1 MSAIAGLTSCDRALL
16 ARLTNNIFI
25 KRVTL
30 NMSEDMYWQLYLK
43 IIFFFFPCTL
53 IGHELWVDTTD
64 FRVEKDTEINLNLR
78 NGENFDGFSLGY
90 FDRSVEKLYWRQ
102 NGNQFNNTSRQGDI
116 PALKIVP
123 NENGLVTAVYVSKP
137 SIIKYKEFKKF
148 KNFAIAK
155 HSQSSIDFHLKSN
168 FPTENFSEI
177 YTRYSKALL
186 GVGGAKGSDK
196 ANDLELEL
204 IALQNP
210 YTDDIS
216 NGIEILTL
224 YKGRPQAFSVL
235 NVFERSNMDLRVKSF
250 VVKTDAKG
258 IATVK
263 VENDN
268 AYLIDNVIIRPAN
281 DKLLKD
287 KGVIWE
293 SLWAALTFGVIR
305 ANGL

>member
-1 MSAIAGLTSCDRALL
+1 MSAIAGLTSCDWALL

-30 NMSEDMYWQLYLK
+30 NMSEDMYWQLCLK
-43 IIFFFFPCTL
+43 IIFLFFPCTL

-78 NGENFDGFSLGY
+78 NGEDFDGFSLGY
-90 FDRSVEKLYWRQ
+90 FDRSVEKLYWKQ
-102 NGNQFNNTSRQGDI
+102 NGNQFDNNSRQGDI

-155 HSQSSIDFHLKSN
+155 HSQNAIDLHLNSN
-168 FPTENFSEI
+168 FPKENFSEI

-204 IALQNP
+204 ITLQNP

-216 NGIEILTL
+216 SGIEILTL
-224 YKGRPQAFSVL
+224 YQGKPQAFTTL
-235 NVFERSNMDLRVKSF
+235 NVFERSNADLRVNSY
-250 VVKTDAKG
+250 VVKTNEKG
-258 IATVK
+258 IAKLK
-263 VENDN
+263 VDNDN
-268 AYLIDNVIIRPAN
+268 AYLIDYVILRPAN
-281 DKLLKD
+281 DKLLND

>member
-1 MSAIAGLTSCDRALL
+1 MSAIAGVTSWDWASL
-16 ARLTNNIFI
+16 ARLTNKTFI

-30 NMSEDMYWQLYLK
+30 NMREDMYRQLFLK

-53 IGHELWVDTTD
+53 IGHELWIDTTD
-64 FRVEKDTEINLNLR
+64 FKVEKDTVINLNLR
-78 NGENFDGFSLGY
+78 NGESFDGFSLGY

-102 NGNQFNNTSRQGDI
+102 NGKQFDNTSRQGDI
-116 PALKIVP
+116 PALKIAP
-123 NENGLVTAVYVSKP
+123 NENGLVSVVYVSKP

-148 KNFAIAK
+148 ENFAIEK
-155 HSQSSIDFHLKSN
+155 NSQSAIDLHLSSG
-168 FPTENFSEI
+168 FPQENFSEI

-196 ANDLELEL
+196 ANNLELEL
-204 IALQNP
+204 VALQNP

-216 NGIEILTL
+216 SGIEILTL
-224 YKGRPQAFSVL
+224 YEGKPQAFTIL
-235 NVFERSNMDLRVKSF
+235 NVFERSNTDFHVNSF
-250 VVKTDAKG
+250 VVKTDEKG
-258 IATVK
+258 VATVK

-268 AYLIDNVIIRPAN
+268 AYLIDNVILRPAN

-287 KGVIWE
+287 KGIIWE

-305 ANGL
+305 ANGQ

>member
-1 MSAIAGLTSCDRALL
+1 MSAIAGLISCDWALV
-16 ARLTNNIFI
+16 ARLINNIFI

-30 NMSEDMYWQLYLK
+30 NMSEDMYWQLCLK

-53 IGHELWVDTTD
+53 IGHELWIDTTD

-102 NGNQFNNTSRQGDI
+102 NENQFNNTSRQGDI
-116 PALKIVP
+116 PALKIAP
-123 NENGLVTAVYVSKP
+123 DENGLVTAVYVSKP

-155 HSQSSIDFHLKSN
+155 HSQRAIDFHLNSN
-168 FPTENFSEI
+168 FPKENFSEI

-216 NGIEILTL
+216 SGIEILTL
-224 YKGRPQAFSVL
+224 YQGRPQAFTTL
-235 NVFERSNMDLRVKSF
+235 NVFERSNADLRVNSY
-250 VVKTDAKG
+250 VVKSDEKG
-258 IATVK
+258 IAKVK

-268 AYLIDNVIIRPAN
+268 AYLIDNVILRPAN

>member
-1 MSAIAGLTSCDRALL
+1 MSAIAGLTSCDWALL

-30 NMSEDMYWQLYLK
+30 NMSEDMYWQLCLK

-148 KNFAIAK
+148 KNFAMAK
-155 HSQSSIDFHLKSN
+155 HSQSSIDFHLNSN
-168 FPTENFSEI
+168 FPKENFSEI

-216 NGIEILTL
+216 SGIEILTL
-224 YKGRPQAFSVL
+224 YQGKPQAFSML
-235 NVFERSNMDLRVKSF
+235 NVFERSNTDLRVNSF

>member
-1 MSAIAGLTSCDRALL
+1 
-16 ARLTNNIFI
+16 
-25 KRVTL
+25 
-30 NMSEDMYWQLYLK
+30 MSEDMYRQLSLK

-216 NGIEILTL
+216 SGIEILAL
-224 YKGRPQAFSVL
+224 YKGRPQAFAVL
-235 NVFERSNMDLRVKSF
+235 NVFERSNTDLRVNSF

-268 AYLIDNVIIRPAN
+268 AYFIDNVIIRPAN

>member
-1 MSAIAGLTSCDRALL
+1 
-16 ARLTNNIFI
+16 
-25 KRVTL
+25 
-30 NMSEDMYWQLYLK
+30 MYWQLCFK
-43 IIFFFFPCTL
+43 IIFLFFPCTL
-53 IGHELWVDTTD
+53 IGHELWIDTAN

-90 FDRSVEKLYWRQ
+90 FNRSIEKLYWKQ
-102 NGNQFNNTSRQGDI
+102 NGNQFDNTSRQGDI
-116 PALKIVP
+116 PALRIVP
-123 NENGLVTAVYVSKP
+123 IENGLVSAVYISKP
-137 SIIKYKEFKKF
+137 SVIKYKEFKKF

-155 HSQSSIDFHLKSN
+155 HSQSAIDLHLDSG
-168 FPTENFSEI
+168 FPKENFSEI

-186 GVGGAKGSDK
+186 GVGGAEGSDK

-204 IALQNP
+204 VALQNP

-224 YKGRPQAFSVL
+224 YQGKPLAFAML
-235 NVFERSNMDLRVKSF
+235 NVFERSNTDFRVNSF
-250 VVKTDAKG
+250 VVKSDEKG

-268 AYLIDNVIIRPAN
+268 AYLIDNVILRPAN

>member
-1 MSAIAGLTSCDRALL
+1 
-16 ARLTNNIFI
+16 
-25 KRVTL
+25 
-30 NMSEDMYWQLYLK
+30 MYWQLCLK
-43 IIFFFFPCTL
+43 IIFFLFPCTL
-53 IGHELWVDTTD
+53 IGHELWIDTTD

-102 NGNQFNNTSRQGDI
+102 NENQFNNTSRQGDI
-116 PALKIVP
+116 PALKIAP
-123 NENGLVTAVYVSKP
+123 DENGLVTAVYVSKP

-155 HSQSSIDFHLKSN
+155 HSQSAIDLHLNSN

-216 NGIEILTL
+216 SGIEILTL
-224 YKGRPQAFSVL
+224 YQGRPQAFTTL
-235 NVFERSNMDLRVKSF
+235 NVFERSNADLRVNSY
-250 VVKTDAKG
+250 VVKSDEKG
-258 IATVK
+258 IAKVK

-268 AYLIDNVIIRPAN
+268 AYLIDNVILRPAN

>member
-1 MSAIAGLTSCDRALL
+1 MSAIAGLTSCDWALL
-16 ARLTNNIFI
+16 ARLINNIFI

-30 NMSEDMYWQLYLK
+30 NMSEDMYWQLCLK

-53 IGHELWVDTTD
+53 IGHELWIDTTD

-123 NENGLVTAVYVSKP
+123 DENGLVTAVYVSKP

-155 HSQSSIDFHLKSN
+155 HSQRAIDFHLNSN
-168 FPTENFSEI
+168 FPKENFSEI

-186 GVGGAKGSDK
+186 GIGGAEGSDK

-216 NGIEILTL
+216 SGIEILTL
-224 YKGRPQAFSVL
+224 YQGRPQAFTTL
-235 NVFERSNMDLRVKSF
+235 NVFERSNADLRVNSY
-250 VVKTDAKG
+250 VVKSDEKG
-258 IATVK
+258 IAKVK

-268 AYLIDNVIIRPAN
+268 AYLIDNVILRPAN

>member
-1 MSAIAGLTSCDRALL
+1 MSAIAGLTSCDWALL
-16 ARLTNNIFI
+16 ARLIINIFI

-30 NMSEDMYWQLYLK
+30 NMSEDMYWQLFLK

-53 IGHELWVDTTD
+53 IGHELWIDTTD

-123 NENGLVTAVYVSKP
+123 DENGLVTAVYVSKP

-148 KNFAIAK
+148 KNFAITK
-155 HSQSSIDFHLKSN
+155 HSQRAIDFHLNNN
-168 FPTENFSEI
+168 FPKENFSEI

-186 GVGGAKGSDK
+186 GIGGAEGSDK

-216 NGIEILTL
+216 SGIEILTL
-224 YKGRPQAFSVL
+224 YQGRPQAFTTL
-235 NVFERSNMDLRVKSF
+235 NVFERSNADLRVNSY
-250 VVKTDAKG
+250 VVKTNEKG
-258 IATVK
+258 IAKVK

-268 AYLIDNVIIRPAN
+268 AYLIDNVILRPAN

>member
-1 MSAIAGLTSCDRALL
+1 MSAIAGLTSCDWALL
-16 ARLTNNIFI
+16 ARLINNIFI

-43 IIFFFFPCTL
+43 IIFFLFPCTL
-53 IGHELWVDTTD
+53 IGHELWIDTTD

-123 NENGLVTAVYVSKP
+123 DENGLVTAVYVSKP
-137 SIIKYKEFKKF
+137 SIIRYKKFTKF

-155 HSQSSIDFHLKSN
+155 HSQSAVDLHLNSN
-168 FPTENFSEI
+168 FPKENFSEI

-196 ANDLELEL
+196 TNDLELEL

-216 NGIEILTL
+216 SGIEILTL
-224 YKGRPQAFSVL
+224 YQGRPQAFTTL
-235 NVFERSNMDLRVKSF
+235 NVFERSNADLRINSYVVKS
-250 VVKTDAKG
+250 DEKG
-258 IATVK
+258 IAKVK

-268 AYLIDNVIIRPAN
+268 AYLIDNVILRPAN

-287 KGVIWE
+287 KGVTWE

-305 ANGL
+305 ANGP

>member
-1 MSAIAGLTSCDRALL
+1 MSAIAGLTSCDWALV
-16 ARLTNNIFI
+16 ARLINNIFI

-30 NMSEDMYWQLYLK
+30 NMSEDMYWQLCLK

-53 IGHELWVDTTD
+53 IGHELWIDTTD

-102 NGNQFNNTSRQGDI
+102 NENQFNNTSRQGDI

-123 NENGLVTAVYVSKP
+123 DENGLVTAVYVSKP

-155 HSQSSIDFHLKSN
+155 HSQSAIDFHLNSN
-168 FPTENFSEI
+168 FPKENFSEI

-216 NGIEILTL
+216 SGIEILTL
-224 YKGRPQAFSVL
+224 YQGRPQAFTTL
-235 NVFERSNMDLRVKSF
+235 NVFERSNADLRVNSY
-250 VVKTDAKG
+250 VVKSDEKG
-258 IATVK
+258 IAKVK

-268 AYLIDNVIIRPAN
+268 AYLIDNVILRPAN

>member
-1 MSAIAGLTSCDRALL
+1 M
-16 ARLTNNIFI
+16 
-25 KRVTL
+25 
-30 NMSEDMYWQLYLK
+30 
-43 IIFFFFPCTL
+43 
-53 IGHELWVDTTD
+53 
-64 FRVEKDTEINLNLR
+64 
-78 NGENFDGFSLGY
+78 
-90 FDRSVEKLYWRQ
+90 
-102 NGNQFNNTSRQGDI
+102 
-116 PALKIVP
+116 
-123 NENGLVTAVYVSKP
+123 
-137 SIIKYKEFKKF
+137 
-148 KNFAIAK
+148 
-155 HSQSSIDFHLKSN
+155 
-168 FPTENFSEI
+168 
-177 YTRYSKALL
+177 

-216 NGIEILTL
+216 SGIEILTL
-224 YKGRPQAFSVL
+224 YQGKPQAFSML
-235 NVFERSNMDLRVKSF
+235 NVFERSNSDLRVNSF
-250 VVKTDAKG
+250 FVKTDAKG

-281 DKLLKD
+281 DNLLKD

>member
-1 MSAIAGLTSCDRALL
+1 MWI
-16 ARLTNNIFI
+16 
-25 KRVTL
+25 
-30 NMSEDMYWQLYLK
+30 
-43 IIFFFFPCTL
+43 
-53 IGHELWVDTTD
+53 DTTD

-102 NGNQFNNTSRQGDI
+102 NGKQFDNNSRQGDI

-155 HSQSSIDFHLKSN
+155 HSQSAIDLHLNSN
-168 FPTENFSEI
+168 FPQENFSEI

-186 GVGGAKGSDK
+186 GIGGANGSDK
-196 ANDLELEL
+196 SNDLELEL

-216 NGIEILTL
+216 SGIEILTL
-224 YKGRPQAFSVL
+224 YQGKPQAFTTL
-235 NVFERSNMDLRVKSF
+235 NVFERSNADLRVNSY
-250 VVKTDAKG
+250 VVKTNEKG
-258 IATVK
+258 IAKVK

-268 AYLIDNVIIRPAN
+268 AYLIDYVILRPAN
-281 DKLLKD
+281 DKLSKD

>member
-1 MSAIAGLTSCDRALL
+1 MSAIAGLTSCDWALL
-16 ARLTNNIFI
+16 ARLIINIFI

-30 NMSEDMYWQLYLK
+30 NMSEDMYWQLCLK

-53 IGHELWVDTTD
+53 IGHELWIDTTD

-123 NENGLVTAVYVSKP
+123 DENGLVTAVYVSKP

-155 HSQSSIDFHLKSN
+155 HSQRAIDFHLNSN
-168 FPTENFSEI
+168 FPKENFSEI

-210 YTDDIS
+210 YIDDIS
-216 NGIEILTL
+216 TGIEILTL
-224 YKGRPQAFSVL
+224 YQGRPQAFTTL
-235 NVFERSNMDLRVKSF
+235 NVFERSNADLRVNSY
-250 VVKTDAKG
+250 VVKTNEKG
-258 IATVK
+258 IAKVK

-268 AYLIDNVIIRPAN
+268 AYLIDNVILRPAN

>member
-1 MSAIAGLTSCDRALL
+1 MSAIAGLTSCDWALV
-16 ARLTNNIFI
+16 ARLINNIFI

-30 NMSEDMYWQLYLK
+30 NMSEDMYWQLCLK

-53 IGHELWVDTTD
+53 IGHELWIDTTD

-102 NGNQFNNTSRQGDI
+102 NENQFNNTSRQGDI

-123 NENGLVTAVYVSKP
+123 DENGLVTAVYVSKP

-155 HSQSSIDFHLKSN
+155 HSQRAIDFHLNSN
-168 FPTENFSEI
+168 FPKENFSEI

-216 NGIEILTL
+216 SGIEILTL
-224 YKGRPQAFSVL
+224 YQGRPQAFTTL
-235 NVFERSNMDLRVKSF
+235 NVFERSNADLRVNSY
-250 VVKTDAKG
+250 VVKSDEKG
-258 IATVK
+258 IAKVK

-268 AYLIDNVIIRPAN
+268 AYLIDHVILRPAN

>member
-1 MSAIAGLTSCDRALL
+1 MSAIAGLTSCDWALL
-16 ARLTNNIFI
+16 ARLINNIYI

-30 NMSEDMYWQLYLK
+30 NMSEDMYWQLFLK

-137 SIIKYKEFKKF
+137 SIIKYKEFKKS

-155 HSQSSIDFHLKSN
+155 HSQSSIEFHLNSN
-168 FPTENFSEI
+168 FPRENFSEI

-216 NGIEILTL
+216 SGIEILTL
-224 YKGRPQAFSVL
+224 YQGKPQPFSML
-235 NVFERSNMDLRVKSF
+235 NVFERSNTDLRVNSF

-268 AYLIDNVIIRPAN
+268 DYLIDNVIIRPTN

>member
-1 MSAIAGLTSCDRALL
+1 M
-16 ARLTNNIFI
+16 
-25 KRVTL
+25 
-30 NMSEDMYWQLYLK
+30 
-43 IIFFFFPCTL
+43 FPCTL
-53 IGHELWVDTTD
+53 IGHELWIDTTD

-123 NENGLVTAVYVSKP
+123 DENGLVTAVYVSKP

-155 HSQSSIDFHLKSN
+155 HSQRAIDFHLNSN
-168 FPTENFSEI
+168 FPKENFSEI

-186 GVGGAKGSDK
+186 GIGGAEGSDK

-216 NGIEILTL
+216 SGIEILTL
-224 YKGRPQAFSVL
+224 YQGRPQAFTTL
-235 NVFERSNMDLRVKSF
+235 NVFERSNADLRVNSY
-250 VVKTDAKG
+250 VVKSDEKG
-258 IATVK
+258 IAKVK

-268 AYLIDNVIIRPAN
+268 AYLIDNVILRPAN